1 MVFNGQGTH
10 KAWQADASVT
20 PGVSRL
26 TVTVKDHQQDGHLG
40 PVETETWHAVKLGV
54 PQLIKNQGPTKTLL
68 YMRTLTLQRATSALY
83 NNIMSPVVQWYVG
96 WKKSFTSWELLGTYE
111 TL

>member
-1 MVFNGQGTH
+1 MIPWPIHGQGTH

-26 TVTVKDHQQDGHLG
+26 TVKDHQQDGHLG

-83 NNIMSPVVQWYVG
+83 NNIMSPVVCWMEEIFHQ
-96 WKKSFTSWELLGTYE
+96 LGTIRY
-111 TL
+111 L